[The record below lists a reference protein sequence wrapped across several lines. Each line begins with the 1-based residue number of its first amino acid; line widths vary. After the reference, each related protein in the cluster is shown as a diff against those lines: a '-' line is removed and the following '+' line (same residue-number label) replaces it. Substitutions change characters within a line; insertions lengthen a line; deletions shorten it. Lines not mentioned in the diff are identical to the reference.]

1 MKLLYVAQN
10 GKGPFAIEAERGD
23 GSQVRFCYP
32 TEAMRADWIG
42 AVHEF
47 ERCEKAW
54 PVEATAS

>member
-47 ERCEKAW
+47 ERCEKA
-54 PVEATAS
+54 